1 MQDSDWD
8 DFRYFL
14 AVGDQGSISAAAKF
28 LRVNHSTVL
37 RRVAG
42 FEKRLGVRLF
52 DRLPDGYA
60 ITAAGAE
67 LRKELRGV
75 KDRIDAAQ
83 RNLSG
88 RDLGLSGVIRVT
100 APDTLL
106 RPLIMPCL
114 AEFRARQPGIRLDL
128 VVTNTFLTLAKHEA
142 DVAIRPANTVP
153 ENLIGRRAG
162 KLRTAIYG
170 STAYLAQYGGQKPW
184 ADYDWIA
191 PAESLSHLGQARWL
205 KKHVPESRIV
215 MKVDSLAGMV
225 NAVLNGVGVG
235 MLLTLLADDEK
246 GLIRLEE
253 PAPALDTDVWV
264 LSHRDVRRVARI
276 KALTEFLYDRL
287 SKNSKLA
294 AVSRRSG

>member
-1 MQDSDWD
+1 MQDTDWD
-8 DFRYFL
+8 DLRYFL

-37 RRVAG
+37 RRLAG

-67 LRKELRGV
+67 LRNELRGV
-75 KDRIDAAQ
+75 KNRIDAAQ

-106 RPLIMPCL
+106 RSLVMPCL
-114 AEFRARQPGIRLDL
+114 AEFRARQPGISLDL

-153 ENLIGRRAG
+153 EDLIGRRVG
-162 KLRTAIYG
+162 KLRTAIYA
-170 STAYLAQYGGQKPW
+170 STAYLAQHAGKKPW

-225 NAVLNGVGVG
+225 DAVLNGVGVG

-246 GLIRLEE
+246 GLIKLEQS
-253 PAPALDTDVWV
+253 APSLDTDVWV

-287 SKNSKLA
+287 SKNDKLTSA
-294 AVSRRSG
+294 AQRSG